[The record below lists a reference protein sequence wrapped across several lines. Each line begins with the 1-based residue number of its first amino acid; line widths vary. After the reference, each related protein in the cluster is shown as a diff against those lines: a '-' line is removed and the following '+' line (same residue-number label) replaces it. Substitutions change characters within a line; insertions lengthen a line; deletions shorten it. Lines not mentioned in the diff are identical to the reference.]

1 MYLEDVQTGE
11 RLTLRAEGS
20 PLVLGTVEMSMQ
32 WNPQAL
38 APRGAEV
45 SCSDISGESQD
56 CTPREALEVMESERV
71 EGSPMQTPEVLNQRI
86 GDLLE
91 EHRQQLG
98 LRAWQGEA
106 SEDEEPLPNQ
116 VLPSGEA
123 ALMRRLLES
132 PIEQLSEGDFEKG
145 FEILANRRNAIEG
158 ELEYLEE
165 IQANESAFE
174 AGQSKLDALDEMMG
188 SVIKR
193 KSAFD
198 QALPKIG
205 L

>member
-1 MYLEDVQTGE
+1 
-11 RLTLRAEGS
+11 
-20 PLVLGTVEMSMQ
+20 
-32 WNPQAL
+32 
-38 APRGAEV
+38 
-45 SCSDISGESQD
+45 
-56 CTPREALEVMESERV
+56 MESERV